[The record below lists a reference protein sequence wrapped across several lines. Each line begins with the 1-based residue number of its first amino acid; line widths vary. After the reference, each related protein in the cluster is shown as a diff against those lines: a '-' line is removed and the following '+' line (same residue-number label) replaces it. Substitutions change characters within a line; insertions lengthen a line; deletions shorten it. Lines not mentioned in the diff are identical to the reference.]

1 MTILVIVE
9 SPGKIKKIQSY
20 LGNDYIVKASFGHI
34 RDLNSKE
41 LSIDV
46 NNNFNP
52 QYQIMADKRKVVKE
66 LLYQTSQCDKVI
78 LATDE
83 DREGEAIAQGLMEVL
98 KLKNPDRIVFHEIT
112 KDAIKNALDNPSK
125 IDNNMVMAQQAR
137 RLLDRLVGYKIS
149 PLLWK
154 TMKGQ
159 LSAGRVQSVVV
170 KIVVDKENEIN
181 TFLDS
186 DIGSYYKTT
195 SEFELNYL
203 NTNNMNI
210 KCNLVNEKGDVFKIN
225 MKDIE
230 GFLNKFSKKTKY
242 EITDIIKSDVT
253 NTPSKPFITSTLQQ
267 DASTKL
273 GFTSKRTM
281 MAAQKLYEG
290 GHITYMRTDSYNLS
304 KESLKQCQNHIHSF
318 YGEKYYK
325 YRTFAAKSKNAQEAH
340 EAIRPTKISTV
351 SVDMENDCNK
361 VYDLIWK
368 RTLASQMADAT
379 IERNNIYIDCINN
392 NINKDSILPAESLF
406 LSTLETIKFNGFLIL
421 YGKENEDSI
430 TIDKNADIKF
440 KKINVTEEYN
450 KPPLRYNEAGLIKYL
465 EKNGIGRPSTY
476 SSIISKILDREYVK
490 VSNIDGIEQ
499 DSNTYELSKS
509 FKLKIDVKKIKLGSE
524 KKKMI
529 PTPLG
534 TTVNDFMSSNFINLM
549 NIDYTAKFEKLLDK
563 IANGK
568 AQWYNVLR
576 EYYDDFN
583 PIVEKL
589 SLEAPKVSNGDKTDI
604 YIGKHP
610 DNNFDI
616 YSMIGRY
623 GLCVKMIEII
633 DGKENYKYAKVLD
646 YKQEDI
652 NLDMAVKLFEYPK
665 LIGNIGKGVVNLYK
679 GQYGFYI
686 KMGKKTAS
694 VKDENITIQ
703 EAKELLEREP
713 GAIKTF
719 DCKGKKVYLKKG
731 QYGYYLNYKKNGKNV
746 NKALPKNI
754 DIEKLDS
761 IDLSNINI

>member
-20 LGNDYIVKASFGHI
+20 LGNNYIVKASFGHI

-52 QYQIMADKRKVVKE
+52 QYQIMADKRKVVKD
-66 LLYQTSQCDKVI
+66 LLYQCSQCNKVI

-112 KDAIKNALDNPSK
+112 KDAIKNAINSPSK

-170 KIVVDKENEIN
+170 KIIIDKENEIK

-186 DIGSYYKTT
+186 DVGSFYKTT
-195 SEFELNYL
+195 SEFELGDDNL
-203 NTNNMNI
+203 KI
-210 KCNLVNEKGDVFKIN
+210 KCNLIDQKGDIYKIKLN
-225 MKDIE
+225 DIKD
-230 GFLNKFSKKTKY
+230 FLNQFSKKTKY
-242 EITDIIKSDVT
+242 EITDIIKSDV
-253 NTPSKPFITSTLQQ
+253 NNSPSKPFITSTLQQ

-281 MAAQKLYEG
+281 MAAQKLYEA

-304 KESLKQCQNHIHSF
+304 KDVLKQCQNHIHSF
-318 YGEKYYK
+318 YGENYYK
-325 YRTFAAKSKNAQEAH
+325 YRTFTAKSKNAQEAH
-340 EAIRPTKISTV
+340 ECIRPTKISKV
-351 SVDMENDCNK
+351 SVDINNDCNK
-361 VYDLIWK
+361 LYDLIWK
-368 RTLASQMADAT
+368 RTLASQMADA
-379 IERNNIYIDCINN
+379 ILERNNIYIDCL
-392 NINKDSILPAESLF
+392 NKDESILPDESLF
-406 LSTLETIKFNGFLIL
+406 QSTIDTIKFNGFLIL
-421 YGKENEDSI
+421 YGKENEDNLNLDKNMSI
-430 TIDKNADIKF
+430 TF
-440 KKINVTEEYN
+440 KKLNVIEEYN

-490 VSNIDGIEQ
+490 VSNIDGIEKN
-499 DSNTYELSKS
+499 SNTYELNKS
-509 FKLKIDVKKIKLGSE
+509 FKMKIDVKTIKIGSE
-524 KKKMI
+524 KKKI
-529 PTPLG
+529 VPTHLG
-534 TTVNDFMSSNFINLM
+534 TSVNEFMATNFINLM
-549 NIDYTAKFEKLLDK
+549 SIDYTAKFEKLLDK
-563 IANGK
+563 IAKGK
-568 AQWYNVLR
+568 AKWFNVLR

-589 SLEAPKVSNGDKTDI
+589 SIEAPKNTNSDKTDV

-610 DNNFDI
+610 ESNFDI
-616 YSMIGRY
+616 YSMVGRY

-633 DGKENYKYAKVLD
+633 DGKENYKYAKVVNG
-646 YKQEDI
+646 KQEDI
-652 NLDMAVKLFEYPK
+652 DLDMAIKLLEYPK
-665 LIGNIGKGVVNLYK
+665 YIGNIGKGVVNLYK

-703 EAKELLEREP
+703 EAKELLEKEP

-719 DCKGKKVYLKKG
+719 DCKGIKVHLKKG

-754 DIEKLDS
+754 DIDKIDS

>member
-20 LGNDYIVKASFGHI
+20 LGNDYIVKASFGHV

-52 QYQIMADKRKVVKE
+52 QYQIMADKRKVVKD
-66 LLYQTSQCDKVI
+66 LLYQSSQCNKVI
-78 LATDE
+78 LAMDG

-98 KLKNPDRIVFHEIT
+98 KLKKPERIVFHEIT
-112 KDAIKNALDNPSK
+112 KEAIKKAISEPSK
-125 IDNNMVMAQQAR
+125 IDDNMVMAQQAR

-170 KIVVDKENEIN
+170 KIIIDKESEIKN
-181 TFLDS
+181 HLDS
-186 DIGSYYKTT
+186 DIGSFYKTT
-195 SEFELNYL
+195 SDFELND
-203 NTNNMNI
+203 MKI
-210 KCNLVNEKGDVFKIN
+210 KCNLVDEKGNIFKIN
-225 MKDIE
+225 LNDIE
-230 GFLNKFSKKTKY
+230 DFLNKFSKKTTY
-242 EITDIIKSDVT
+242 EIVDIINSNV
-253 NTPSKPFITSTLQQ
+253 NNSPSKPFITSTLQQ

-281 MAAQKLYEG
+281 MAAQKLYEAG
-290 GHITYMRTDSYNLS
+290 RITYMRTDSYNLS
-304 KESLKQCQNHIHSF
+304 KDILKQCQNHIHSF

-325 YRTFAAKSKNAQEAH
+325 YRTFTAKSKNAQEAH

-361 VYDLIWK
+361 LYDLIWK
-368 RTLASQMADAT
+368 RTLASQMEDA
-379 IERNNIYIDCINN
+379 IIDRNNIYIDCINKN
-392 NINKDSILPAESLF
+392 SILPGESLF
-406 LSTLETIKFNGFLIL
+406 NSTLETIKFNGFLIL
-421 YGKENEDSI
+421 YGKENEESI
-430 TIDKNADIKF
+430 IIDKNAGIKF
-440 KKINVTEEYN
+440 KKINIIEEYN

-476 SSIISKILDREYVK
+476 ASIISKILDREYVK
-490 VSNIDGIEQ
+490 ISNIDGIEK
-499 DSNTYELSKS
+499 DSKTYELSKS
-509 FKLKIDVKKIKLGSE
+509 FKLKIDIKKVKLGSE
-524 KKKMI
+524 KKKII
-529 PTPLG
+529 PTHLG
-534 TTVNDFMSSNFINLM
+534 NTVNEFMANNFTNLM
-549 NIDYTAKFEKLLDK
+549 NINYTAKFEKLLDR
-563 IANGK
+563 IAKGK
-568 AQWYNVLR
+568 VKWHNVLK

-589 SLEAPKVSNGDKTDI
+589 LLEAPKASNGDKTDI

-616 YSMIGRY
+616 YSMVGRY
-623 GLCVKMIEII
+623 GLCLKMIEII

-646 YKQEDI
+646 CKQEDI
-652 NLDMAVKLFEYPK
+652 NMEMAIKLFKYPK
-665 LIGNIGKGVVNLYK
+665 FIGNIGKGIVNLYK

-719 DCKGKKVYLKKG
+719 NSNGKKVYLKKG

-754 DIEKLDS
+754 NVDNLDS

>member
-46 NNNFNP
+46 HNNFNP
-52 QYQIMADKRKVVKE
+52 NYQVMADKRKVVKD
-66 LLYQTSQCDKVI
+66 LLYQTSQCSKVV

-112 KDAIKNALDNPSK
+112 KDAIKKAISNPAK

-154 TMKGQ
+154 IMKGQ

-170 KIVVDKENEIN
+170 KIVIDKENEIN

-186 DIGSYYKTT
+186 DVGSYYKTT
-195 SEFELNYL
+195 SEFELND
-203 NTNNMNI
+203 MKI
-210 KCNLVNEKGDVFKIN
+210 KCNLVDEKGNIYKIKL
-225 MKDIE
+225 KDIE
-230 GFLNKFSKKTKY
+230 SFLSNFNKKTTY
-242 EITDIIKSDVT
+242 EITDIIKSDV
-253 NTPSKPFITSTLQQ
+253 NNSPSKPFITSTLQQ

-281 MAAQKLYEG
+281 MAAQKLYEA

-304 KESLKQCQNHIHSF
+304 KDILKQCQNHIHSF
-318 YGEKYYK
+318 YGENYYK
-325 YRTFAAKSKNAQEAH
+325 YRTFNAKSKNAQEAH

-351 SVDMENDCNK
+351 SIDMDNDCNK
-361 VYDLIWK
+361 LYDLIWK
-368 RTLASQMADAT
+368 RTLASQMADAI
-379 IERNNIYIDCINN
+379 IERNNIYIDCINSE
-392 NINKDSILPAESLF
+392 SILPGESLF
-406 LSTLETIKFNGFLIL
+406 LSTLETVKFNGFLIL

-430 TIDKNADIKF
+430 TIDKNANIKF
-440 KKINVTEEYN
+440 KKINVIEEYN

-490 VSNIDGIEQ
+490 VSNIDGIEK
-499 DSNTYELSKS
+499 DSNTYELNKS
-509 FKLKIDVKKIKLGSE
+509 FKMKVDVKKIKLGSE
-524 KKKMI
+524 KKKII
-529 PTPLG
+529 PTHLG
-534 TTVNDFMSSNFINLM
+534 ITVNDFMSSNFINLM

-563 IANGK
+563 IAKGK
-568 AQWYNVLR
+568 AQWFNVLK

-589 SLEAPKVSNGDKTDI
+589 SLEAPKVSNGDKTDV

-623 GLCVKMIEII
+623 GLCLKMIEII
-633 DGKENYKYAKVLD
+633 NGKENYKYAKVID
-646 YKQEDI
+646 CKQEDI
-652 NLDMAVKLFEYPK
+652 TIDMAIKLFEYPK
-665 LIGNIGKGVVNLYK
+665 FIGNIGKGVVNLYK

-694 VKDENITIQ
+694 VKDVNITIQ

-713 GAIKTF
+713 GAIRTF
-719 DCKGKKVYLKKG
+719 DCKGKKVHLKKG
-731 QYGYYLNYKKNGKNV
+731 QYGYYLNYKKNGKNI

-761 IDLSNINI
+761 IDINI

>member
-20 LGNDYIVKASFGHI
+20 LGNNYIVKASFGHI

-41 LSIDV
+41 LSIDID
-46 NNNFNP
+46 NNFNP
-52 QYQIMADKRKVVKE
+52 KYQIMADKRKVVKD
-66 LLYQTSQCDKVI
+66 LLYQTSQCNKVI
-78 LATDE
+78 IATDE
-83 DREGEAIAQGLMEVL
+83 DREGEAIAQGLAEVL

-112 KDAIKNALDNPSK
+112 KEAIKKAIDNPSK
-125 IDNNMVMAQQAR
+125 IDNDMVMAQQTR

-170 KIVVDKENEIN
+170 KIIIDKENEIN
-181 TFLDS
+181 NFLDS
-186 DIGSYYKTT
+186 DIGSFYKTI
-195 SEFELNYL
+195 SEFELND
-203 NTNNMNI
+203 MKI
-210 KCNLVNEKGDVFKIN
+210 KCNLIDEKGNIYKIKLN
-225 MKDIE
+225 DIE
-230 GFLNKFSKKTKY
+230 PFLKKFCKKTTY
-242 EITDIIKSDVT
+242 EITDIIKSDVS
-253 NTPSKPFITSTLQQ
+253 NSPSKPFITSTLQQ

-281 MAAQKLYEG
+281 VAAQKLYES

-304 KESLKQCQNHIHSF
+304 KDILKQCQNHIHSF
-318 YGEKYYK
+318 YGETYYK
-325 YRTFAAKSKNAQEAH
+325 YRTFSTKSKNAQEAH

-351 SVDMENDCNK
+351 SVDIGNDCNK
-361 VYDLIWK
+361 LYDLIWK
-368 RTLASQMADAT
+368 RTLASQMSDAI
-379 IERNNIYIDCINN
+379 IEKNNIYIDCLNN
-392 NINKDSILPAESLF
+392 NSILPGECLF
-406 LSTLETIKFNGFLIL
+406 HSTLETIKFNGFLIL
-421 YGKENEDSI
+421 YGKENEDSLN
-430 TIDKNADIKF
+430 IDKNANIKF
-440 KKINVTEEYN
+440 KKINVSEEYN

-490 VSNIDGIEQ
+490 VSNIDGIEK
-499 DSNTYELSKS
+499 DSNTYELNKS
-509 FKLKIDVKKIKLGSE
+509 FKIKIDVKKIKLGSE
-524 KKKMI
+524 KKKII
-529 PTPLG
+529 PTHLG
-534 TTVNDFMSSNFINLM
+534 TTVNQFMSTNFINIM
-549 NIDYTAKFEKLLDK
+549 TIDYTAKFEKLLDK
-563 IANGK
+563 IAKGK
-568 AQWYNVLR
+568 AKWYNVLQ

-616 YSMIGRY
+616 YSMVGRY
-623 GLCVKMIEII
+623 GLCLKMIEII
-633 DGKENYKYAKVLD
+633 DGKENYKYAKVVD
-646 YKQEDI
+646 CKQEDI
-652 NLDMAVKLFEYPK
+652 TMEMAIKLFEYPK
-665 LIGNIGKGVVNLYK
+665 FIGNIGKGVVNLYK

-703 EAKELLEREP
+703 EAKELLEKEP

-719 DCKGKKVYLKKG
+719 ESNGKKVHLKKG

-754 DIEKLDS
+754 NIDKIDS

>member
-20 LGNDYIVKASFGHI
+20 LGNNYIVKASFGHI

-46 NNNFNP
+46 NNNFTP
-52 QYQIMADKRKVVKE
+52 QYHVMADKRKVVKD
-66 LLYQTSQCDKVI
+66 LLYQTSQCSKVV

-112 KDAIKNALDNPSK
+112 KEAIKKAIDNPSK
-125 IDNNMVMAQQAR
+125 INNNMVMAQQAR

-170 KIVVDKENEIN
+170 KIVIDKENEIN

-186 DIGSYYKTT
+186 DIGSFYKTT
-195 SEFELNYL
+195 SEFELNDMKL
-203 NTNNMNI
+203 
-210 KCNLVNEKGDVFKIN
+210 KFNLIDDKGDIYKIN
-225 MKDIE
+225 FNDIE
-230 GFLNKFSKKTKY
+230 SFLNNFNKETKY
-242 EITDIIKSDVT
+242 EIVDIVKSEVT

-267 DASTKL
+267 DASTKM

-281 MAAQKLYEG
+281 MVAQKLYEA

-304 KESLKQCQNHIHSF
+304 KDILKQCQNHIHSF
-318 YGEKYYK
+318 YGENYYK
-325 YRTFAAKSKNAQEAH
+325 YRTFSTKSKNSQEAH
-340 EAIRPTKISTV
+340 ECIRPTKISTV
-351 SVDMENDCNK
+351 SVNMDNDCNK
-361 VYDLIWK
+361 LYDLIWK
-368 RTLASQMADAT
+368 RTLASQMADA
-379 IERNNIYIDCINN
+379 ILERNNVYIDCIN
-392 NINKDSILPAESLF
+392 KESILPESSLF
-406 LSTLETIKFNGFLIL
+406 LSIIETIKFNGFLIL
-421 YGKENEDSI
+421 YGKENESSI
-430 TIDKNADIKF
+430 TINKNTSVKF
-440 KKINVTEEYN
+440 KKLNICEEYN
-450 KPPLRYNEAGLIKYL
+450 KPPLRYNESGLIKYL

-476 SSIISKILDREYVK
+476 SSIISKIIDREYVK
-490 VSNIDGIEQ
+490 ITNIDGLEK
-499 DSNTYELSKS
+499 DSNTYELNKS
-509 FKLKIDVKKIKLGSE
+509 FKLKVDVKKVKLGSE
-524 KKKMI
+524 KKKLI
-529 PTPLG
+529 PTQLG
-534 TTVNDFMSSNFINLM
+534 INVNKFMSDNFINLM
-549 NIDYTAKFEKLLDK
+549 NVDYTAKFEKLLDK
-563 IANGK
+563 IARGK
-568 AQWYNVLR
+568 AKWFNVLK
-576 EYYDDFN
+576 EYYDDFS

-589 SLEAPKVSNGDKTDI
+589 SLKAPTVSNGDKTDI

-610 DNNFDI
+610 DNDNDI

-623 GLCVKMIEII
+623 GLCVKMIEIV
-633 DGKENYKYAKVLD
+633 DGKETYKYAKVLNC
-646 YKQEDI
+646 KQEDI
-652 NLDMAVKLFEYPK
+652 TIEMAVKLFEYPK
-665 LIGNIGKGVVNLYK
+665 HIGNIGKGVVNLYK

-703 EAKELLEREP
+703 EAKELFDKEP

-719 DCKGKKVYLKKG
+719 DSNGKKVHLKKG
-731 QYGYYLNYKKNGKNV
+731 QYGYYLNYKKNGKNI

-754 DIEKLDS
+754 DIDKLDS
-761 IDLSNINI
+761 IDI

>member
-52 QYQIMADKRKVVKE
+52 QYQIMADKRKVVKD
-66 LLYQTSQCDKVI
+66 LLYNCSQCNKVI

-112 KDAIKNALDNPSK
+112 KDAIKKAINNPAK
-125 IDNNMVMAQQAR
+125 IDNDMVMAQQAR

-170 KIVVDKENEIN
+170 KIIIDKENEIT

-186 DIGSYYKTT
+186 DVGSFYKTT
-195 SEFELNYL
+195 SEFELCD
-203 NTNNMNI
+203 MKI
-210 KCNLVNEKGDVFKIN
+210 KCNLIDEKGDIYKIKL
-225 MKDIE
+225 KDIE
-230 GFLNKFSKKTKY
+230 KFLSNFNKKTTY
-242 EITDIIKSDVT
+242 EITDVIKSDV
-253 NTPSKPFITSTLQQ
+253 NNSPSKPFITSTLQQ

-281 MAAQKLYEG
+281 MAAQKLYEA

-304 KESLKQCQNHIHSF
+304 KDILKQCQNHIHSF
-318 YGEKYYK
+318 YGENYYK
-325 YRTFAAKSKNAQEAH
+325 YRTFTAKSKNAQEAH

-361 VYDLIWK
+361 LYDLIWK
-368 RTLASQMADAT
+368 RTLASQMSDAI
-379 IERNNIYIDCINN
+379 IERNNIYIDCIN
-392 NINKDSILPAESLF
+392 DESILPGECLF
-406 LSTLETIKFNGFLIL
+406 LSTLETVKFNGFLIL
-421 YGKENEDSI
+421 YGKENEDCI
-430 TIDKNADIKF
+430 IIDKNANIKF

-490 VSNIDGIEQ
+490 VSNIDGIKK
-499 DSNTYELSKS
+499 DSNTYELNKS
-509 FKLKIDVKKIKLGSE
+509 FKLKIDVKKIKIGSE
-524 KKKMI
+524 KKKII
-529 PTPLG
+529 PTHLG
-534 TTVNDFMSSNFINLM
+534 ATVNEFMSSNFINLM

-563 IANGK
+563 IAKGK
-568 AQWYNVLR
+568 IQWFNVLR

-610 DNNFDI
+610 DNNNDI
-616 YSMIGRY
+616 YSMVGRY
-623 GLCVKMIEII
+623 GLCLKMVEII

-646 YKQEDI
+646 CKQENI
-652 NLDMAVKLFEYPK
+652 TMDMAIKLFEYPK
-665 LIGNIGKGVVNLYK
+665 FIGNIGKGVVNLYK
-679 GQYGFYI
+679 GQYGLYI

-719 DCKGKKVYLKKG
+719 DCKGKKVHLKKG

-761 IDLSNINI
+761 IDINI

>member
-46 NNNFNP
+46 HNNFNP
-52 QYQIMADKRKVVKE
+52 NYQVMADKRKVVKD
-66 LLYQTSQCDKVI
+66 LLYQSSQCNKVI

-112 KDAIKNALDNPSK
+112 KDAIKKAISNPAK

-149 PLLWK
+149 PLLWRI
-154 TMKGQ
+154 MKGQ

-170 KIVVDKENEIN
+170 KIVIDKENEIN

-186 DIGSYYKTT
+186 DVGSFYKTT
-195 SEFELNYL
+195 SEFELND
-203 NTNNMNI
+203 MKI
-210 KCNLVNEKGDVFKIN
+210 KCNLIDEKGDIFKIN
-225 MKDIE
+225 VKDIE
-230 GFLNKFSKKTKY
+230 KFLNKFTKKTKY
-242 EITDIIKSDVT
+242 EITDIVKSNV
-253 NTPSKPFITSTLQQ
+253 NNSPSKPFITSTLQQ

-281 MAAQKLYEG
+281 MAAQKLYES

-304 KESLKQCQNHIHSF
+304 KDILKQCQNHIHSF
-318 YGEKYYK
+318 YGENYYK
-325 YRTFAAKSKNAQEAH
+325 YRTFTAKSKNAQEAH

-351 SVDMENDCNK
+351 SIDMDNDCNK
-361 VYDLIWK
+361 LYDLIWK
-368 RTLASQMADAT
+368 RTLASQMADAI
-379 IERNNIYIDCINN
+379 IERNNIYIDCINSE
-392 NINKDSILPAESLF
+392 SILPGESLF
-406 LSTLETIKFNGFLIL
+406 LSTLETVKFNGFLIL

-430 TIDKNADIKF
+430 TIDKNANIKF
-440 KKINVTEEYN
+440 KKINVIEEYN

-490 VSNIDGIEQ
+490 VSNIDGIEK
-499 DSNTYELSKS
+499 DSNTYELNKS
-509 FKLKIDVKKIKLGSE
+509 FKMKVDVKKIKLGSE
-524 KKKMI
+524 KKKII
-529 PTPLG
+529 PTDLG
-534 TTVNDFMSSNFINLM
+534 ITVNDFMASNFINLM

-563 IANGK
+563 IAKGK
-568 AQWYNVLR
+568 AKWFNVLK

-589 SLEAPKVSNGDKTDI
+589 SQEAPKVSNGDKTDV

-623 GLCVKMIEII
+623 GLCLKMIEII

-646 YKQEDI
+646 CKQEDI
-652 NLDMAVKLFEYPK
+652 NMDMAIKLFQYPK
-665 LIGNIGKGVVNLYK
+665 FIGNIGKGIVNLYK

-703 EAKELLEREP
+703 EAKELFEREP

-719 DCKGKKVYLKKG
+719 DCKGKKVHLKKG

-754 DIEKLDS
+754 DIDKLDS
-761 IDLSNINI
+761 IDINI

>member
-46 NNNFNP
+46 HNNFNP
-52 QYQIMADKRKVVKE
+52 NYQVMADKRKVVKD
-66 LLYQTSQCDKVI
+66 LLYQSSQCNKVI

-112 KDAIKNALDNPSK
+112 KDAIKKAISNPAK

-149 PLLWK
+149 PLLWRI
-154 TMKGQ
+154 MKGQ

-170 KIVVDKENEIN
+170 KIVIDKENEIN

-186 DIGSYYKTT
+186 DVGSFYKTT
-195 SEFELNYL
+195 SEFELND
-203 NTNNMNI
+203 MKI
-210 KCNLVNEKGDVFKIN
+210 KCNLIDEKGDIFKIN
-225 MKDIE
+225 VKDIE
-230 GFLNKFSKKTKY
+230 KFLNKFTKKTKY
-242 EITDIIKSDVT
+242 EITDIVKSNV
-253 NTPSKPFITSTLQQ
+253 NNSPSKPFITSTLQQ

-281 MAAQKLYEG
+281 MAAQKLYES

-304 KESLKQCQNHIHSF
+304 KDILKQCQNHIHSF
-318 YGEKYYK
+318 YGENYYK
-325 YRTFAAKSKNAQEAH
+325 YRTFTAKSKNAQEAH

-351 SVDMENDCNK
+351 SIDMDNDCNK
-361 VYDLIWK
+361 LYDLIWK
-368 RTLASQMADAT
+368 RTLASQMADAI
-379 IERNNIYIDCINN
+379 IERNNIYIDCINSE
-392 NINKDSILPAESLF
+392 SILPGESLF
-406 LSTLETIKFNGFLIL
+406 LSTLETVKFNGFLIL

-430 TIDKNADIKF
+430 TIDKNANIKF
-440 KKINVTEEYN
+440 KKINVIEEYN

-490 VSNIDGIEQ
+490 VSNIDGIEK
-499 DSNTYELSKS
+499 DSNTYELNKS
-509 FKLKIDVKKIKLGSE
+509 FKMKVDVKKIKLGSE
-524 KKKMI
+524 KKKII
-529 PTPLG
+529 PTDLG
-534 TTVNDFMSSNFINLM
+534 ITVNDFMASNFINLM

-563 IANGK
+563 IAKGK
-568 AQWYNVLR
+568 AKWFNVLK

-589 SLEAPKVSNGDKTDI
+589 SQEAPKVSNGDKTDV

-623 GLCVKMIEII
+623 GLCLKMIEII

-646 YKQEDI
+646 CKQEDI
-652 NLDMAVKLFEYPK
+652 NMDMAIKLFQYPK
-665 LIGNIGKGVVNLYK
+665 FIGNIGKGVVNLYK

-703 EAKELLEREP
+703 EAKELFEREP

-719 DCKGKKVYLKKG
+719 DCKGKKVHLKKG

-754 DIEKLDS
+754 DIDKLDS
-761 IDLSNINI
+761 IDINI

>member
-52 QYQIMADKRKVVKE
+52 QYQIMADKRKVVKD
-66 LLYQTSQCDKVI
+66 LLYHCSQCNKVI

-98 KLKNPDRIVFHEIT
+98 KLKTPDRIVFHEIT
-112 KDAIKNALDNPSK
+112 KDAIKKAINNPAK
-125 IDNNMVMAQQAR
+125 IDNDMVMAQQAR

-170 KIVVDKENEIN
+170 KIIIDKENEIT

-186 DIGSYYKTT
+186 DVGSFYKTT
-195 SEFELNYL
+195 SEFELC
-203 NTNNMNI
+203 NMKI
-210 KCNLVNEKGDVFKIN
+210 KCNLIDEKGNIYKIKL
-225 MKDIE
+225 KDIE
-230 GFLNKFSKKTKY
+230 TFLSNFNKKTTY
-242 EITDIIKSDVT
+242 EITDVIKSDV
-253 NTPSKPFITSTLQQ
+253 NNSPSKPFITSTLQQ

-281 MAAQKLYEG
+281 MAAQKLYEA

-304 KESLKQCQNHIHSF
+304 KDILKQCQNHIHSF
-318 YGEKYYK
+318 YGENYYK
-325 YRTFAAKSKNAQEAH
+325 YRTFTAKSKNAQEAH

-361 VYDLIWK
+361 LYDLIWK
-368 RTLASQMADAT
+368 RTLASQMSDAI
-379 IERNNIYIDCINN
+379 IERNNIYIDCIN
-392 NINKDSILPAESLF
+392 DESILPGECLF
-406 LSTLETIKFNGFLIL
+406 LSTLETVKFNGFLIL
-421 YGKENEDSI
+421 YGKENEDCI
-430 TIDKNADIKF
+430 IIDKNANIKF

-490 VSNIDGIEQ
+490 VSNIDGIKK
-499 DSNTYELSKS
+499 DSNTYELNKS
-509 FKLKIDVKKIKLGSE
+509 FKLKIDVKKIKIGSE
-524 KKKMI
+524 KKKII
-529 PTPLG
+529 PTHLG
-534 TTVNDFMSSNFINLM
+534 ATVNEFMSSNFINLM

-563 IANGK
+563 IAKGK
-568 AQWYNVLR
+568 IQWFNVLR

-610 DNNFDI
+610 DNNNDI
-616 YSMIGRY
+616 YSMVGRY
-623 GLCVKMIEII
+623 GLCLKMVEII

-646 YKQEDI
+646 CKQENI
-652 NLDMAVKLFEYPK
+652 TMDMAIKLFEYPK
-665 LIGNIGKGVVNLYK
+665 FIGNIGKGVVNLYK
-679 GQYGFYI
+679 GQYGLYI

-719 DCKGKKVYLKKG
+719 DCKGKKVHLKKG

-761 IDLSNINI
+761 IDINI